1 MYDKVFLTGCDKNTE
16 WMLNWWIIEYLK
28 HNNTPI
34 VFADFG
40 ISKNML
46 SSVKHA
52 FDHII
57 TLKPH
62 KSKAWFLKPESMLKA
77 SKLAKKVCWI
87 DTDCHVLDNISGVFD
102 HTEPNKLT
110 MVEDKPWSERR
121 GSKWHNSGV
130 VAFEGSPPILKH
142 WMDTIRMHPEEGD
155 QEVLHMMMEDDPL
168 RRYTYIKDL
177 PNEYNW
183 LRIQIKDG
191 IDNPKKKIMH
201 WTGYVG
207 KKHIEELIE
216 NG

>member
-28 HNNTPI
+28 HNDIPI

-57 TLKPH
+57 TLNPH
-62 KSKAWFLKPESMLKA
+62 KSKAWFLKPESMLRA

-87 DTDCHVLDNISGVFD
+87 DTDCHVLDNISGIFD

-142 WMDTIRMHPEEGD
+142 WMDTIRMRPEEGD

-168 RRYTYIKDL
+168 KRYTYIKDL

>member
-28 HNNTPI
+28 HNNIPI

-62 KSKAWFLKPESMLKA
+62 KSKAWFLKPESMLRA

-87 DTDCHVLDNISGVFD
+87 DTDCHVLDNISDVFD

>member
-1 MYDKVFLTGCDKNTE
+1 
-16 WMLNWWIIEYLK
+16 
-28 HNNTPI
+28 
-34 VFADFG
+34 
-40 ISKNML
+40 ML

-102 HTEPNKLT
+102 HTEPNKLA